1 MEPPNT
7 NHVRLNTQHV
17 RSSTKGA
24 RLPRAVIEAALGAW
38 GQAGEQ
44 HLIPISGRSML
55 PAIRD
60 GDHALV
66 SHGCAGVR
74 PGDVIVFR
82 HKGTLIAHRVLRI
95 KGGDDAPT
103 FVTKGDN
110 APQFDPRLSAGEI
123 VGRVLA
129 VERGGR
135 FMSLDT
141 AAWRILGRLIAAST
155 LAWTRL
161 YSWSQALKQGLL
173 GPQPNRVTATLRR
186 GALAFLSLILT
197 LAQAVACRW
206 KDYALNPSKE

>member
-1 MEPPNT
+1 MASPNT
-7 NHVRLNTQHV
+7 NRLNTQRV
-17 RSSTKGA
+17 
-24 RLPRAVIEAALGAW
+24 RLPRSVLEVALDAW

-55 PAIRD
+55 PAIHD

-82 HKGTLIAHRVLRI
+82 HEGTLIAHRVLRI
-95 KGGDDAPT
+95 KRGDDGPT

-129 VERGGR
+129 IERSGR
-135 FMSLDT
+135 HTSLDT
-141 AAWRILGRLIAAST
+141 TTWRILGRLIAAGT

-161 YSWSQALKQGLL
+161 YGWSRGLKQSLL
-173 GPQPNRVTATLRR
+173 GPQPNRVTATLRQ
-186 GALAFLSLILT
+186 GALAFLSLVLT
-197 LAQAVACRW
+197 LAQAIACRW
-206 KDYALNPSKE
+206 RDYTVNPSKE